1 MSDIIT
7 FKTINSYNGYFYNG
21 YFYNGNM
28 SLYAKPVLTKLSITD
43 FRKVVKLMTK
53 DPESL
58 EQNVRTLF
66 EAADYIKSVS
76 MNDAL
81 HKHINKKLDIVRQ
94 AITI

>member
-21 YFYNGNM
+21 SM
-28 SLYAKPVLTKLSITD
+28 SLYAKPVLTKMNITD

-66 EAADYIKSVS
+66 EAADYIKSVA

>member
-21 YFYNGNM
+21 NM
-28 SLYAKPVLTKLSITD
+28 SLYAKPVLTKMNITD

-94 AITI
+94 AITL

>member
-7 FKTINSYNGYFYNG
+7 FKTINSHNGYFYNG
-21 YFYNGNM
+21 SM
-28 SLYAKPVLTKLSITD
+28 TLDPKALLTKLNITD

-58 EQNVRTLF
+58 EHNVRTLF
-66 EAADYIKSVS
+66 ETADYIKSIS

-81 HKHINKKLDIVRQ
+81 HKHINKKLNIVRQ
-94 AITI
+94 AITL

>member
-1 MSDIIT
+1 MTD
-7 FKTINSYNGYFYNG
+7 TIRFYTLNRYNGYYFNG
-21 YFYNGNM
+21 SM
-28 SLYAKPVLTKLSITD
+28 TLDPKALLTKLSITD

-66 EAADYIKSVS
+66 EAADYIKSVA

-94 AITI
+94 AITL

>member
-7 FKTINSYNGYFYNG
+7 FKTINSHNGYFYNG
-21 YFYNGNM
+21 IM
-28 SLYAKPVLTKLSITD
+28 SLYAKPVLTKLNITD

-66 EAADYIKSVS
+66 ETADYIKSVS